1 MTDSDNGYS
10 VSLEERDIRV
20 WQQQLIRGV
29 LMALTIVG
37 PLAVI
42 AGSYYAYTTQ
52 TAWLIPIYL
61 ITYGL
66 LVGATFWQ
74 RGPYLLRVG
83 IFLAFVYAMGVL
95 DFFQDGRGGSG
106 RIFLVGLVGMAGLF
120 LSRRASVLVLIGSVL
135 TMVVFTVAFSTGW
148 LSIPPELEV
157 NSADPVG
164 WVTNTVVMLLIMAL
178 LLAGENYLV
187 PRLMAS
193 LAQSRRLTRELEAQR
208 ADLERAVAERTEAL
222 SRRARYLEATADV
235 ARSVSSVLEIGE
247 LLTTA
252 VRLIGERMDF
262 YHTGLFFV
270 DPAGEWAVLQAA
282 SSEGGQRM
290 LARGHRL
297 RVGEQ
302 GIVGTVAARGEPRIA
317 LDVGRDAVFFDN
329 PDLPDTRSEMALPLR
344 ARGEI
349 FGVLDVQSTER
360 EAFTQEDIS
369 VLQTLADQVALAISN
384 ARLFYE
390 VQESLAAQQRAYGEL
405 TGEAWRT
412 LLSEQGELGFVKQKD
427 MVLPA
432 KGAWSQ
438 LAVQAAKTGKLMQ
451 SDRTE
456 EAQAATLAVPIK
468 SGDRVIAVLD
478 AQLPP
483 GNTAWSPGQVALLQF
498 LSEQVS
504 QAMERARL
512 YRDTQRRAARERMTR
527 EITDAVQ
534 RATDMESLMRIATE
548 ELVRALGGAQGYMR
562 LGVESL
568 TLHSEQHEGEPEN
581 AED

>member
-1 MTDSDNGYS
+1 MIDSGNGHN
-10 VSLEERDIRV
+10 VSLADQDIQV

-52 TAWLIPIYL
+52 TGWLIPIYL
-61 ITYGL
+61 IVYGL

-83 IFLAFVYAMGVL
+83 IFLAFVYVMGVL

-106 RIFLVGLVGMAGLF
+106 RVFLLGLAGIEALF
-120 LSRRASVLVLIGSVL
+120 LNRRGRLLVSLLVVATMICL
-135 TMVVFTVAFSTGW
+135 TIAFSSGW
-148 LSIPPELEV
+148 VSILSGNEV
-157 NSADPVG
+157 NSADWVG
-164 WVTNTVVMLLIMAL
+164 WVTDTVVL
-178 LLAGENYLV
+178 LLLMVLLQSGISYVV
-187 PRLMAS
+187 PSMTAALE
-193 LAQSRRLTRELEAQR
+193 QSRRLTRDLEAQR
-208 ADLERAVAERTEAL
+208 ADLERAVAERTDAL

-235 ARSVSSVLEIGE
+235 ARSVSSILEIGE

-252 VRLIGERMDF
+252 ARLISERMGF
-262 YHTGLFFV
+262 YHTGIFFI

-290 LARGHRL
+290 LVRGHRL

-302 GIVGTVAARGEPRIA
+302 GIVGDVAARGESRIA

-329 PDLPDTRSEMALPLR
+329 PDLPDTHSEIALPLR

-349 FGVLDVQSTER
+349 FGVLDVQSIER
-360 EAFTQEDIS
+360 EAFTQEDVS

-390 VQESLAAQQRAYGEL
+390 VQASLAAQQRAYGEL

-412 LLSEQGELGFVKQKD
+412 LLSEQGEWGFVKQKD
-427 MVLPA
+427 RLLPA
-432 KGAWSQ
+432 EGAWSQ
-438 LAVQAAKTGKLMQ
+438 EATLAAKTGQLMQ
-451 SDRTE
+451 GDHTE
-456 EAQAATLAVPIK
+456 DAQAATLAVPIK

-478 AQLPP
+478 AQLPA
-483 GNTAWSPGQVALLQF
+483 GNTSWAPDQIALLQS
-498 LSEQVS
+498 LSEQIS

-512 YRDTQRRAARERMTR
+512 YQETQRRAARERMTR

-548 ELVRALGGAQGYMR
+548 ELVRALGGTQGYMR
-562 LGVESL
+562 LGIESL
-568 TLHSEQHEGEPEN
+568 TLHSEQHEGEPEDVE
-581 AED
+581 A